1 MSILEDYIKM
11 SLLAGHNNIR
21 NLTVHQA
28 AGGFARN
35 RQRGATKFMWDAVD
49 WLSYSMYSL
58 LKRRWKNN
66 GSIDRHSCIWRFN
79 IRTAIYIK

>member
-28 AGGFARN
+28 AGGFARIN
-35 RQRGATKFMWDAVD
+35 KEEPQ
-49 WLSYSMYSL
+49 SL
-58 LKRRWKNN
+58 C
-66 GSIDRHSCIWRFN
+66 GMQ
-79 IRTAIYIK
+79 